1 MFLFF
6 ADRLSRIALYNR
18 CGQCSTYA
26 SGTFRNE
33 QENGRAR
40 VFGQWLSTEDE
51 IQEAIDM
58 CPVDCIHW
66 VPKEQ
71 LAPLEYVMQHVLTVS
86 MLSLFLFLS
95 LSSFGISQLTARS
108 PVLPCLS
115 FSASLFRRR
124 GLGSP

>member
-1 MFLFF
+1 
-6 ADRLSRIALYNR
+6 
-18 CGQCSTYA
+18 
-26 SGTFRNE
+26 
-33 QENGRAR
+33 
-40 VFGQWLSTEDE
+40 
-51 IQEAIDM
+51 M

-86 MLSLFLFLS
+86 MLFLFLS
-95 LSSFGISQLTARS
+95 LSLFVWDFAADRAI
-108 PVLPCLS
+108 VCLPCLS

>member
-6 ADRLSRIALYNR
+6 ADRLSRLALYNR
-18 CGQCSTYA
+18 CERCFRSNPA
-26 SGTFRNE
+26 VFRMEGT
-33 QENGRAR
+33 GRAR
-40 VFGQWLSTEDE
+40 VFGQWLTDE
-51 IQEAIDM
+51 ESIQIAIDT

-108 PVLPCLS
+108 SVLPCLS
-115 FSASLFRRR
+115 FSASLFRRI

>member
-1 MFLFF
+1 MLTVSS
-6 ADRLSRIALYNR
+6 DSLYNR
-18 CGQCSTYA
+18 CERCFRSNPA
-26 SGTFRNE
+26 VFRMEGT
-33 QENGRAR
+33 GRAR
-40 VFGQWLSTEDE
+40 VFGQWLTDE
-51 IQEAIDM
+51 ESIQIAIDT

>member
-71 LAPLEYVMQHVLTVS
+71 LAPLEYVMQHVLRDRAV
-86 MLSLFLFLS
+86 
-95 LSSFGISQLTARS
+95 FGKSPGDVFAKTAKFIAASHRS
-108 PVLPCLS
+108 
-115 FSASLFRRR
+115 
-124 GLGSP
+124 

>member
-6 ADRLSRIALYNR
+6 ADRLSRLALYNR

-71 LAPLEYVMQHVLTVS
+71 LAPLEYVMQHVLRDRAVFGKSPGDVFAKTAKFIAAIQKATETVNN
-86 MLSLFLFLS
+86 L
-95 LSSFGISQLTARS
+95 
-108 PVLPCLS
+108 
-115 FSASLFRRR
+115 
-124 GLGSP
+124 